1 MTPMEVLCNAQARVA
16 DKVRKQDGEAAA
28 DLLLLKF
35 QKVRENLPVVRMRY
49 RMLATAAAILSLSA
63 CSWMRPIVEYGHISH
78 ATQHIDGS
86 GNKFGCNYL
95 GAGVRIKG
103 ERLQIDLLESYSFEQ
118 CQGPYNE
125 TFVGRINWEF

>member
-1 MTPMEVLCNAQARVA
+1 MTPMEVLCNAQARVL
-16 DKVRKQDGEAAA
+16 DRVRKEHGEVAA
-28 DLLLLKF
+28 DVLAVRF
-35 QKVRENLPVVRMRY
+35 QKVRDMLPITRTRF
-49 RMLATAAAILSLSA
+49 RMLATAALIMALSA

-78 ATQHIDGS
+78 ATQHIDGT
-86 GNKFGCNYL
+86 GNDFGCNYV

-103 ERLQIDLLESYSFEQ
+103 RKFQIDLLESYSIEQ